1 MEFFLYAYDYIF
13 YRTYSFF
20 QKKNDDISDEKATNL
35 VVTLQC
41 FFVINIFIIVR
52 LIFDFEINKQYYNK
66 WVWGLPLVILIGIYN
81 HRRYKKKFKKDNY
94 SKFHS
99 LWNDEIEYKKK
110 RNGWLIIAYII
121 ISIIILPVLY
131 VILK

>member
-1 MEFFLYAYDYIF
+1 MKYILNLYDYIF

-20 QKKNDDISDEKATNL
+20 QKKNDDISDEKATNF

-41 FFVINIFIIVR
+41 FLVINIFIIVR

-66 WVWGLPLVILIGIYN
+66 WLWGLPFAILIGFYN
-81 HRRYKKKFKKDNY
+81 HRRYKKKFKRDNY

-99 LWNDEIEYKKK
+99 LWQEEDKCKKK
-110 RNGWLIIAYII
+110 RNGRLIIAYMLF
-121 ISIIILPVLY
+121 SIVILPVLY
-131 VILK
+131 VILL